1 MRSIAQQLFDI
12 PHEWHD
18 RVLYRTGKGSLTY
31 AEVRAQMLL
40 AAAWLQQ
47 LHGVSAGQRVAI
59 CLPKSLETVCLFYGV
74 LAAGACFVPLQFN
87 GPPDR
92 LRQQLARLEPQL
104 LVTTRMMAQKF
115 QKQSGTAPLPP
126 TVSIEM
132 TDDGHG
138 LDRLLHG
145 ISPLSQPTPVD
156 PGDLAAIYFTSG
168 STGEPKGI
176 MVSFGGMAGTVKAL
190 AVVDMT
196 GDDRMINLTPLQYAS
211 SMQLFYPLAGGCSIR
226 IMTDEE
232 AMFPDAIAAVL
243 RQERITLW
251 EGTATVLRLLVES
264 DAGKGAEFDAIRRV
278 KFVGE
283 RLPMTTLQ
291 KAMRTMPKA
300 EFENAYGASEAFRI
314 LVYPVPRPLPD
325 DLQMLPLGRP
335 AAAYEL
341 TLRNAAGAPVPDGEV
356 GEICVVGDNVMMGY
370 WKEPELT
377 AASRIPGIAKS
388 YRTGDLARLGEDG
401 YYHFVGR
408 ADHRIKLRGHRFD
421 LGEIEAALK
430 SHPAVRDAVAIVL
443 QAGPQKDRIFAAVLA
458 AKSDKLGPE
467 LKALCAKR
475 LPAFAR
481 PAGILRLDT
490 FPQLPSGKVDRKAL
504 QALGV
509 KLKPSK
515 APSRG

>member
-1 MRSIAQQLFDI
+1 MRPIAQQLFEI
-12 PHEWHD
+12 PPEWHE
-18 RVLYRTGKGSLTY
+18 RALYRTGKGSLTY
-31 AEVRAQMLL
+31 AEVRAQMLA
-40 AAAWLQQ
+40 AAAWLRQS
-47 LHGVSAGQRVAI
+47 HGIAAGQRVAI
-59 CLPKSLETVCLFYGV
+59 CLPKSLETVCLLYGV

-92 LRQQLARLEPQL
+92 LLKQLARLEPHL
-104 LVTTRMMAQKF
+104 LVTTRMMAQKLETGPG
-115 QKQSGTAPLPP
+115 KASLPLTAC
-126 TVSIEM
+126 IEM
-132 TDDGHG
+132 ADDGHG
-138 LDRLLHG
+138 LDRLIQG
-145 ISPLSQPTPVD
+145 ISPLSQPMTPD
-156 PGDLAAIYFTSG
+156 PEDLAAIYFTSG

-190 AVVDMT
+190 AVIDMT

-211 SMQLFYPLAGGCSIR
+211 SMQLFYPLVGGCSIR
-226 IMTDEE
+226 LMTDEE

-264 DAGKGAEFDAIRRV
+264 NAAKGAEFDAIRRV

-283 RLPMTTLQ
+283 RLPMTTLR
-291 KAMRTMPKA
+291 KAMRTMPNA

-325 DLQMLPLGRP
+325 NLQMLPLGRP

-341 TLRNAAGAPVPDGEV
+341 TLRDAAEEPVPDGEV

-377 AASRIPGIAKS
+377 AASRIRGIARS

-401 YYHFVGR
+401 NYHFVGR

-421 LGEIEAALK
+421 LGEIEAALRT
-430 SHPAVRDAVAIVL
+430 HPAVRDAVAIVL
-443 QAGPQKDRIFAAVLA
+443 QAGPLKDRVFAAVLA

-475 LPAFAR
+475 LPVFAR
-481 PAGILRLDT
+481 PAGILRLDR
-490 FPQLPSGKVDRKAL
+490 FPQLPSGKIDRAAL
-504 QALGV
+504 QALGA
-509 KLKPSK
+509 KLKPSTR
-515 APSRG
+515 P

>member
-1 MRSIAQQLFDI
+1 MPSIAQQLFDI
-12 PHEWHD
+12 PPEWHD
-18 RVLYRTGKGSLTY
+18 RVLYRTAKGSFTY
-31 AEVRAQMLL
+31 AQVRSQMLA

-47 LHGVSAGQRVAI
+47 SHGVAAGQRVAI

-87 GPPDR
+87 GPLDR
-92 LRQQLARLEPQL
+92 LLKQLARLEPQL
-104 LVTTRMMAQKF
+104 LVTTRMMAQKLGAGP
-115 QKQSGTAPLPP
+115 GTAPLPP
-126 TVSIEM
+126 TVCIEM
-132 TDDGHG
+132 TDDGRG
-138 LDRLLHG
+138 LDRLVQG
-145 ISPLSQPTPVD
+145 ISPLSKPIPVD

-211 SMQLFYPLAGGCSIR
+211 SMQLFYPLVGGCSIR
-226 IMTDEE
+226 LMTDEE

-243 RQERITLW
+243 RQERITRW
-251 EGTATVLRLLVES
+251 EGTAPVLRLLVES
-264 DAGKGAEFDAIRRV
+264 DAAKGAEFEAIRRV

-291 KAMRTMPKA
+291 KAMRIMPKA

-314 LVYPVPRPLPD
+314 LVYPVPRPLPEN
-325 DLQMLPLGRP
+325 LQTLPLGRP
-335 AAAYEL
+335 TEAYEM
-341 TLRNAAGAPVPDGEV
+341 TLRNAAGDPVPEGEV

-401 YYHFVGR
+401 HYHFVGR

-430 SHPAVRDAVAIVL
+430 SHPAVHDAVAIVL
-443 QAGPQKDRIFAAVLA
+443 QAGPQKDRVLA
-458 AKSDKLGPE
+458 VVVAAKDDKLLVE
-467 LKALCAKR
+467 LKAICAKR
-475 LPAFAR
+475 LPVFAR
-481 PAGILRLDT
+481 PAGILRLDK

-504 QALGV
+504 QTLGA
-509 KLKPSK
+509 KLKPS
-515 APSRG
+515 AASSRD